1 MRTSYTY
8 THSVKD
14 PRSDKE
20 RYMRAAPMD
29 LLFVKSEPVDSGKGR
44 GREDEQDSDYSRD
57 TQGGFDQS
65 RF

>member
-1 MRTSYTY
+1 MGTSYTY

-29 LLFVKSEPVDSGKGR
+29 LLFVKSEPVDSRERR
-44 GREDEQDSDYSRD
+44 GRDDEQDSDYSRY
-57 TQGGFDQS
+57 TQGGFDYS
-65 RF
+65 GF